1 MAAERHGSAGHII
14 TAQRW
19 KGLAREMESTPVH
32 LRGQALVSSECFS
45 GLPTINDMRNV
56 AMLIDGPE
64 ALGAAVARIGAQVL
78 AAPMRRIRALDH
90 DGAERLFEALAVVD
104 VSPGDDQ

>member
-1 MAAERHGSAGHII
+1 
-14 TAQRW
+14 
-19 KGLAREMESTPVH
+19 
-32 LRGQALVSSECFS
+32 
-45 GLPTINDMRNV
+45 MRNV